1 MLNKIIHFSLQNR
14 ILVLVASVL
23 LLVGGTYT
31 AMHTEVDVFP
41 DLTAPTVVVMT
52 EANGMAAEEVE
63 QLVTFPIET
72 AVNGATHV
80 RRVRSSSTH
89 SFSVVWVE
97 FDWDTDIYLA
107 RQIVSEKLS
116 LVAEELPESVGKPT
130 LGPQSSILGEMMI
143 VGLTADSTSM
153 LDLRT
158 LADWTIRPRL
168 LSTGGVAQVAVLGG
182 DIKEYQIQLD
192 PERMRHYGVT
202 LGQVL
207 SATRGMNLNAN
218 GGVIYEYGNEY
229 IVRGLTATTDTEL
242 LGKTVVKSATDSDGS
257 LAAPVLL
264 EDVADVRIGA
274 QTPKL
279 GLASERAK
287 PAVLLTVTKQPAT
300 STLELTGKL
309 EAALQDL
316 QKNLP
321 PDVKVSTDI
330 FRQSRFIE

>member
-1 MLNKIIHFSLQNR
+1 MLNKIIQFSLQNR
-14 ILVLVASVL
+14 ILILVASVL
-23 LLVGGTYT
+23 LLIGGTYT
-31 AMHTEVDVFP
+31 AMRTEVDVFP

-116 LVAEELPESVGKPT
+116 LIAEKLPSSVGKPT
-130 LGPQSSILGEMMI
+130 LGPQSSILGEMLI

-158 LADWTIRPRL
+158 IADWTIRPRL

-192 PERMRHYGVT
+192 PERMRHFKVT
-202 LGQVL
+202 LSEVL
-207 SATRGMNLNAN
+207 AATRNMNLNAN
-218 GGVIYEYGNEY
+218 GGVLYEYGNEY
-229 IVRGLTATTDTEL
+229 IVRGL
-242 LGKTVVKSATDSDGS
+242 
-257 LAAPVLL
+257 
-264 EDVADVRIGA
+264 
-274 QTPKL
+274 
-279 GLASERAK
+279 
-287 PAVLLTVTKQPAT
+287 
-300 STLELTGKL
+300 
-309 EAALQDL
+309 
-316 QKNLP
+316 
-321 PDVKVSTDI
+321 VSTTQINEIESAVIKQSTNDKSSIAGFPITLGDI
-330 FRQSRFIE
+330 ADIQIERTNS